1 MYQRVFRQASF
12 GLSTEK
18 SLCATQASKVDHVCY
33 DDSYVNILNQL
44 KIIWYSSNSSRLP
57 HDINLISVRMSRR
70 LHYSLMYLCPRN
82 TSSVIPTIIIQT
94 IKFILLGVS
103 VSTSISSGIVKVHML
118 HGNYS
123 VVDLVRSLFLF
134 GGLRL

>member
-1 MYQRVFRQASF
+1 MCKLKRVKWTIS
-12 GLSTEK
+12 
-18 SLCATQASKVDHVCY
+18 ATTTLVLIVESAQNNLAPLLIHRGY
-33 DDSYVNILNQL
+33 
-44 KIIWYSSNSSRLP
+44 P

-70 LHYSLMYLCPRN
+70 LHYSLVYLCPRN

-134 GGLRL
+134 GGLRLWGGLSVITSS